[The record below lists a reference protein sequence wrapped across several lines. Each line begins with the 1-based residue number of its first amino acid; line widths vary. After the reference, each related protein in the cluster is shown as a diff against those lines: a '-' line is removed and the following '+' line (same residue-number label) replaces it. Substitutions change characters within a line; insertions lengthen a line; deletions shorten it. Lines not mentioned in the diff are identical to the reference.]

1 MLNKKCDY
9 HTHPNLTN
17 EPHRA
22 DAFIESAINQGF
34 DEICFTDHMPLSISD
49 AGDRIKKGNI
59 EKYCL
64 AVKKKAKEY
73 KGRIVIKTGIEID
86 YHPDFINEI
95 EYNLKQ
101 GEFDLVLGATHFHI
115 PGYNILSSDISPNEY
130 AKISFENSLKA
141 IKSGYFDVISHLDL
155 QRWVYTLPKRF
166 QMKEGIY
173 NVNEH
178 KDILNKVMSELEKTK
193 VKLEIN
199 SLATLHKVDSDGV
212 YPSKDIMSMSYDYNI
227 DYVFG
232 SDAHSSDWVGHGYD
246 ILKESK
252 YYKKAFTR

>member
-73 KGRIVIKTGIEID
+73 ESKIVIKTGIEVD
-86 YHPDFINEI
+86 YHPDFIDEI
-95 EYNLKQ
+95 EYNLNQ

-115 PGYNILSSDISPNEY
+115 PGYNILSSNLNPNEY
-130 AKISFENSLKA
+130 ARISFENSLKA
-141 IKSGYFDVISHLDL
+141 IKSGYFDIIAHLDL

-166 QMKEGIY
+166 PMKKGMYDHNSNI
-173 NVNEH
+173 
-178 KDILNKVMSELEKTK
+178 DILKKIMIALEETG

-199 SLATLHKVDSDGV
+199 SLAFLHKVSNSDV
-212 YPSKDIMSMSYDYNI
+212 YPSKDIMNLSYDYNI
-227 DYVFG
+227 DYSFG
-232 SDAHSSDWVGHGYD
+232 SDAHSADWVGHGYD
-246 ILKESK
+246 LISESI
-252 YYKKAFTR
+252 YYKKAFSK